1 MMYKYW
7 EQQIIDCLNS
17 GKKVVIE
24 YGCLNDEIV
33 SYLVDREGTI
43 SGEVGA
49 IVFRT
54 SGCAFPKAVWF
65 TEDTKL
71 YLNEAYG
78 SLFVELLEK

>member
-33 SYLVDREGTI
+33 SYLVDREGII

-49 IVFRT
+49 IVFKT
-54 SGCAFPKAVWF
+54 SGCVFSKEIWF
-65 TEDTKL
+65 TEETKL
-71 YLNEAYG
+71 YLNETYG

>member
-54 SGCAFPKAVWF
+54 S
-65 TEDTKL
+65 
-71 YLNEAYG
+71 
-78 SLFVELLEK
+78 